1 MWSPTHVQV
10 TIQKAK
16 DLLIKGNN
24 GTNNSFVTIA
34 VGKEK
39 YQTSIKEKEG
49 KDVQWHE
56 QCELLIPHSGN
67 TASIVLT
74 VLHRN
79 GLGIDEFLGQ
89 VDIPLSSFDVYER
102 PKSRWYKL
110 HGKPGKEK
118 GKDKERGELEVRIGF
133 TVKASTGSL
142 MDLSKKEKF
151 KTSLGQLSNKV
162 TGSLLSLN
170 TGDKGN
176 GIKQIAKSISKKV
189 SKKKRHS
196 IAGDEISFERSKE
209 NVSSNVDPGV
219 ISEDEDEFT
228 FDNLSHKSSA
238 TSINQ
243 NPGLENLAGGE
254 FLRRS
259 SLEPTRSPRLFNRLE
274 KGEDEWT
281 QKLFNKGDIVKR
293 FSSGSLRFRSND
305 FSPHLN
311 GLNAN
316 EEKSTIHESALSTN
330 NQSEKENEKQKEKE
344 KEREKE
350 RERERER
357 EKEREKEKENRDNE
371 GVPVQRTK
379 PPPLERRS
387 LTSTFLEKQI
397 TPEIESKLSKAF
409 QIPQFK
415 KKDKKAIERFVVG
428 EEVSKVVEEQSK
440 HSKDVLRQ
448 FESKSR
454 DDLIDMVIELQKDI
468 NRSNHHLKELEDY
481 LDQLLLKV
489 METTPRILQNPYISC
504 KTQASYNYR

>member
-34 VGKEK
+34 IGKEK

-56 QCELLIPHSGN
+56 QCELLIPNIGN

-79 GLGIDEFLGQ
+79 NLGLDEFLGCTS
-89 VDIPLSSFDVYER
+89 IPLASFDVYER

-110 HGKPGKEK
+110 QGKPGKEK
-118 GKDKERGELEVRIGF
+118 GKDKNRGELEVRIGF

-142 MDLSKKEKF
+142 MDLSKKDKF
-151 KTSLGQLSNKV
+151 RASLGQLSNKV
-162 TGSLLSLN
+162 SGSLMSLN
-170 TGDKGN
+170 SGEKAN

-189 SKKKRHS
+189 SKKKRDS
-196 IAGDEISFERSKE
+196 LGGDGASNAGSKE
-209 NVSSNVDPGV
+209 SLSNNVDPGV

-238 TSINQ
+238 TSINLG
-243 NPGLENLAGGE
+243 NSALENLAGGE

-259 SLEPTRSPRLFNRLE
+259 SLEPVRSPKVFPHLE

-281 QKLFNKGDIVKR
+281 QKLLHKGDMMKR
-293 FSSGSLRFRSND
+293 FSVGSIKFRPSD
-305 FSPHLN
+305 TSI
-311 GLNAN
+311 NAPTSS
-316 EEKSTIHESALSTN
+316 EEKSKARPESPSIAN
-330 NQSEKENEKQKEKE
+330 KMEEKEIDEVNQNPSKS
-344 KEREKE
+344 
-350 RERERER
+350 
-357 EKEREKEKENRDNE
+357 NA
-371 GVPVQRTK
+371 T
-379 PPPLERRS
+379 ERRS
-387 LTSTFLEKQI
+387 LTSSFLEKQI
-397 TPEIESKLSKAF
+397 TPEPEVKEPNKFSKAF

-415 KKDKKAIERFVVG
+415 KTEKKVIDRYVVG
-428 EEVSKVVEEQSK
+428 EEMAKVTGEQSK

-454 DDLIDMVIELQKDI
+454 DDLIEMVIDLQKDI
-468 NRSNHHLKELEDY
+468 SRSNHHLKELEDY

-504 KTQASYNYR
+504 KTQAAFNYR